1 MIGQV
6 FWLTHASLLLL
17 ALAGFACLAL
27 AMIRHQ
33 EDLFG
38 HALNAPLTRGLRVA
52 GWFFLLMALWLAA
65 ASMGWSFGLT
75 VYGGHTSAAAG
86 VVFIALLVNKRIRE
100 RKRGMR

>member
-1 MIGQV
+1 
-6 FWLTHASLLLL
+6 
-17 ALAGFACLAL
+17 
-27 AMIRHQ
+27 
-33 EDLFG
+33 
-38 HALNAPLTRGLRVA
+38 
-52 GWFFLLMALWLAA
+52 MALWLAA